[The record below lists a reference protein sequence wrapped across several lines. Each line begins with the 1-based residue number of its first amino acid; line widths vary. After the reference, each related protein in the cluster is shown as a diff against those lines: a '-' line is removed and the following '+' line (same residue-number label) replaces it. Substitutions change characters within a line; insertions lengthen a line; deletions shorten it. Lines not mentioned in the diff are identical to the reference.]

1 MVIVY
6 CSAGVGRSGTFIV
19 LDRILQHIKSQDTVD
34 IFSTVAELRRERV
47 WMVQTEVRIHS
58 LHLGRELLCLFLDLI
73 ILRNENQCMKII
85 KISTCRASHEYGKKT
100 RKMLYSFQNF
110 HLSCNQ
116 NHLTER
122 SGTKTIS
129 V

>member
-47 WMVQTEVRIHS
+47 WMVQTEVRINS

-85 KISTCRASHEYGKKT
+85 KISTCRASHGYGKKQEKCITVFKIST
-100 RKMLYSFQNF
+100 RPAIKI
-110 HLSCNQ
+110 
-116 NHLTER
+116 T
-122 SGTKTIS
+122 
-129 V
+129 